1 MAPAPARLVAEVRTE
16 ITTQGE
22 GWRGGAKTV
31 VLAIVLAFGARIGI
45 AQAYEVDGPSM
56 EPTVFQ
62 SERLIVARCAYGLSL
77 PWLEESL
84 VRWGMPRPGDV
95 VIVQS
100 PRDGLDLVKRVIGV
114 PGDRVEIR
122 DGVIHRNGVA
132 IAQDDVG
139 ACDPAR
145 QLDPDPTCRVY
156 EESLEDDARR
166 WRISRSAL
174 DLDDLPEVEVPE
186 GHVFVVGDHRDRS
199 NDSRYFGPVPAS
211 RLRGRVLFVD

>member
-1 MAPAPARLVAEVRTE
+1 MRTE
-16 ITTQGE
+16 TKARGGE
-22 GWRGGAKTV
+22 GWRGGVKTIA
-31 VLAIVLAFGARIGI
+31 LAVALAFGARIGI

-62 SERLIVARCAYGLSL
+62 SERLFVARCAYGLSL

-84 VRWGMPRPGDV
+84 VRWGLPRPGDV

-114 PGDRVEIR
+114 AGDVIEIR
-122 DGVIHRNGVA
+122 GGVIHRNGVA
-132 IAQDDVG
+132 ITQDDAG
-139 ACDPAR
+139 SCDPAR
-145 QLDPDPTCRVY
+145 QLDPDPTCRVF
-156 EESLEDDARR
+156 EESLELGGDVRR

-174 DLDDLPEVEVPE
+174 DLDDLPAVEIPE
-186 GHVFVVGDHRDRS
+186 GHVFVIGDHRNRS